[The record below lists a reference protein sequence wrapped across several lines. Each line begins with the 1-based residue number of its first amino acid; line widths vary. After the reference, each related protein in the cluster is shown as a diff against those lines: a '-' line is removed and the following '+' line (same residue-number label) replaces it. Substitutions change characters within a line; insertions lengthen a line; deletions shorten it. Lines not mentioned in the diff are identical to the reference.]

1 MNSNFIPRR
10 WAFGVLALALV
21 SAGLVTVLA
30 TRAKEAEPASPAASA
45 VIHDGTHITVPEA
58 SPLRKSLIL
67 EVVTEHSVA
76 APFVLPSSVEADSA
90 KLVKVLPPM
99 AGRIVSLNKRLG
111 DTVKAGDVLF
121 TIDAPDYVQALSDA
135 RKAEATLAVTR
146 PNIER
151 QRQLGAADIAAARD
165 IEQAQNDFEQAA
177 SEQARTKARLEQL
190 GAQGTAGT
198 SAKGGN
204 VLSVRSPIS
213 GRVVDLSAAAGA
225 YWNDATAAL
234 MTVADLSTVFVT
246 ASAQEKDLGQLYV
259 GQTAKVAFDAYPDA
273 LEGKVRYIGDLLDPD
288 TRTVKARIAF
298 DNRDGRLKPGMFA
311 RTTFYGKAHTGIVVP
326 MNAVVQSGFA
336 SRAFVEI
343 SPGQFEART
352 LKLGQ
357 QVGDQIEVLAG
368 LVKGDRVVVKNGVLL
383 ND

>member
-1 MNSNFIPRR
+1 MNSNSTSRR
-10 WAFGVLALALV
+10 WAVGLLALA
-21 SAGLVTVLA
+21 SAGLAAVLT
-30 TRAKEAEPASPAASA
+30 TRAKEPEPASPAASA
-45 VIHDGTHITVPEA
+45 VIHDGAHITVPEA
-58 SPLRKSLIL
+58 SPLRKSLVV
-67 EVVTEHSVA
+67 EVVTEQSVV

-177 SEQARTKARLEQL
+177 SEQARTKARLAQL
-190 GAQGTAGT
+190 GVQGAST
-198 SAKGGN
+198 KGGN

-246 ASAQEKDLGQLYV
+246 ASAQEKDLGQIYV

-273 LEGKVRYIGDLLDPD
+273 LEGKVRYISDLLDPD

-311 RTTFYGKAHTGIVVP
+311 RTTFYGKAHAGIVVP

-343 SPGQFEART
+343 APGQFEART

-357 QVGDQIEVLAG
+357 QVGDQVEVLAG
-368 LVKGDRVVVKNGVLL
+368 LAKGDRVVVKNGVLL

>member
-1 MNSNFIPRR
+1 MNSNFISRR
-10 WAFGVLALALV
+10 WAFGVLALGA
-21 SAGLVTVLA
+21 AGLVTVLA
-30 TRAKEAEPASPAASA
+30 TRAKEAEPASPALSA
-45 VIHDGTHITVPEA
+45 VIHDGTHVMVPEA
-58 SPLRKSLIL
+58 SPLRKSLVL

-177 SEQARTKARLEQL
+177 SEQARTTARLAQL
-190 GAQGTAGT
+190 GVQGPSTR
-198 SAKGGN
+198 GGN

-246 ASAQEKDLGQLYV
+246 ASAQEKDLGQLYI

-311 RTTFYGKAHTGIVVP
+311 RTTFYGKAHAGIVVP

-343 SPGQFEART
+343 APGQFEART

-357 QVGDQIEVLAG
+357 QVGDQVEVLAG